1 MTLSWDTIV
10 DALGGEAVWRKSF
23 GHEFLTGRISQESA
37 WRASLGWGVID
48 QIMKTTTIEP
58 LMIRL
63 SSDPI
68 AYPGSY
74 ISTRID
80 GGDIV
85 HRNWRY
91 GPMIEYLR
99 SGATLVAN
107 RADRIH
113 VGPARIREQFEYFA
127 DDPAW
132 VNCYACWSTKSAFG
146 RHSDGHPTVIF
157 QAEGSKRWRIWEGT
171 GPDAKLIEE
180 ADMHPGDVWH
190 VPRGWDHEATGI
202 GPSLHWTFGVH
213 VSTPED
219 LTRTALDAWSNRTGT
234 DRTGD
239 DGVAL
244 DSLMTALAAD
254 VHRAREVRSAQSLE
268 RREGLSLPWSV
279 QSVSYAGTSL
289 RWAARFPPLVEFR
302 DEAITIESLGV
313 RLNIDG
319 RLGPWVKEWSAGRA
333 TLREDTK
340 GIPLTNA
347 ELDSALDSLV
357 RAGLLLVEQVA

>member
-1 MTLSWDTIV
+1 MTLSWDIIV
-10 DALGGEAVWRKSF
+10 EALGGETVWRKSF
-23 GHEFLTGRISQESA
+23 GHELLKGRVSREHSWES
-37 WRASLGWGVID
+37 SLGWSVVD
-48 QIMKTTTIEP
+48 HLMKTTTIEP

-63 SSDPI
+63 SADPI

-99 SGATLVAN
+99 SGATLIAN
-107 RADRIH
+107 RADRLH
-113 VGPARIREQFEYFA
+113 VGPARLREQFEYFA

-132 VNCYACWSTKSAFG
+132 VNGYACWTEKSAFG
-146 RHSDGHPTVIF
+146 RHCDGHSTVIF

-190 VPRGWDHEATGI
+190 IPRRWDHEATGI

-213 VSTPED
+213 LSTPED
-219 LTRTALDAWSNRTGT
+219 LTRTAMDAWTNRHGE
-234 DRTGD
+234 RRPD
-239 DGVAL
+239 DAVAL
-244 DSLMTALAAD
+244 DSLMTSLSTD
-254 VHRAREVRSAQSLE
+254 VHQARELRSAQSLE

-279 QSVSYAGTSL
+279 QSASFAGTGL
-289 RWAARFPPLVEFR
+289 RWAARFPPLVTYKE
-302 DEAITIESLGV
+302 ETITIESLGV
-313 RLNIDG
+313 RLNVDA
-319 RLGPWVKEWSAGRA
+319 RLAPWVKAWSAGRVVR
-333 TLREDTK
+333 REDVM
-340 GIPLTNA
+340 GIPLGDDD
-347 ELDSALDSLV
+347 LDAGLDALV
-357 RAGLLLVEQVA
+357 KAGLLLVEQVG